1 MDATPARYHG
11 RHTWPMNP
19 ELTQPSLLSRVRDP
33 ANHQAWREFESK
45 YRELILRFCRRRGLQ
60 QTDAEDVL
68 QIVLANLV
76 QSLPNFVY
84 DPKRGRFRD
93 YLYQAV
99 RSGISRL
106 KGGAARPKKSLAALD
121 TSMLQSLEAN
131 DESASEALWNQE
143 WINHHFRLAM
153 ETIRKT
159 FEPRS
164 IEMFERS
171 VRGESVAQLANA
183 FNTTEQAVHKVRQRI
198 RSRMEDLITQ
208 QVHEEEAIDESSS

>member
-1 MDATPARYHG
+1 
-11 RHTWPMNP
+11 MNP

-33 ANHQAWREFESK
+33 ANHQAWREFEAK

-60 QTDAEDVL
+60 QVDAEDVL
-68 QIVLANLV
+68 QIVMANLV
-76 QSLPNFVY
+76 QSLPKFVY

-106 KGGAARPKKSLAALD
+106 KTGGTRPKTPVAALD
-121 TSMLQSLEAN
+121 TSMLHALEAE
-131 DESASEALWNQE
+131 DESAAEALWNQE

-153 ETIRKT
+153 ETVRRT

-164 IEMFERS
+164 VEIFERS
-171 VRGESVAQLANA
+171 VRGESVAHLAAA
-183 FNTTEQAVHKVRQRI
+183 FQTTEQAVHKVRQRI
-198 RSRMEDLITQ
+198 RARMEELIAQ
-208 QVHEEEAIDESSS
+208 QVRDEEAVDEPTS